1 MDDRM
6 NVPQNLL
13 YTKSHEWVRREPD
26 GTIVMGIT
34 DFAQDALGGVVYVE
48 LPGAGTAVSAG
59 QTLGQVESTKSV
71 SELYAAVTGEMT
83 AKNDALDATPELVNS
98 DPFGQGWL
106 VQIQPESDDLSHL
119 LSPEAYA
126 QHVAAAG
133 H

>member
-1 MDDRM
+1 M
-6 NVPQNLL
+6 NVPQNLQ

-48 LPGAGTAVSAG
+48 LPAAGTEVTAG
-59 QTLGQVESTKSV
+59 QTLGQIESTKSV
-71 SELYAAVTGEMT
+71 SELYAAVTGEIV
-83 AKNDALDATPELVNS
+83 AKNEALDATPELANS
-98 DPFGQGWL
+98 DPYGEGWL
-106 VQIQPESDDLSHL
+106 VKIRPASADLSHL

-126 QHVAAAG
+126 EHAAVSG

>member
-1 MDDRM
+1 M

-13 YTKSHEWVRREPD
+13 YTKSHEWARREPD

-48 LPGAGTAVSAG
+48 LPGVGTEVSQG

-71 SELYAAVTGEMT
+71 SDLYAAVTGEI
-83 AKNDALDATPELVNS
+83 ASKNEALDATPELINS
-98 DPFGQGWL
+98 DAYGQGWL
-106 VQIQPESDDLSHL
+106 VSIRPASDDLSHL
-119 LSPEAYA
+119 LSPQAYA
-126 QHVAAAG
+126 EHVAASG